1 MAEKP
6 VLPESI
12 PTPVD
17 LEKSPSLEQVS
28 EDVSERKDSPKPVEN
43 LASPLPQSMTAK
55 SALPQSV
62 SQKSETLEKIEDIME
77 EDLESVYQELPEEA
91 KKVFREKGEE
101 TAVEIESMLHRVK
114 LKSKDVFKLLFGWMK
129 VIPSVNKYFLKQEAK
144 IKTDEI
150 MHVKEELDKAS
161 SGHIET

>member
-1 MAEKP
+1 MAEQP
-6 VLPESI
+6 ILPESQ
-12 PTPVD
+12 PNQATP
-17 LEKSPSLEQVS
+17 EQ
-28 EDVSERKDSPKPVEN
+28 PKPVEQVAENISVSKEPVKPTAN
-43 LASPLPQSMTAK
+43 LASPLPQTSTQK
-55 SALPQSV
+55 QDLPKAI

-77 EDLESVYQELPEEA
+77 EDLGDVYQALPPEA

-129 VIPSVNKYFLKQEAK
+129 VIPSVNRYFLKQEAK

-161 SGHIET
+161 SGQIET